1 MKVVVTGAAGF
12 IGSHLAEKLNEMG
25 HDVVGI
31 DCFTNYYAP
40 QLKQLNAA
48 DLAEQGIP
56 IYKLDLAEDDLSV
69 ALEGAEFVYHL
80 AAQPGISATTPY
92 DVYIRNNLNATH
104 RLLEATK
111 TQPTLKLFVNTGTS
125 SIYGKYATEPET
137 MPPQPTSYY
146 GVTKLAAEQL
156 TLAYHRDQG
165 FPACSLRIYSALGPR
180 ERPEKLYTKLIRAI
194 LLDEPFPLFE
204 GSSEHSRSYSY
215 VGDIVNGYI
224 SVLDQPEKAIGEIFN
239 IGSDKEMTTGQG
251 IAIVEE
257 IMGKKAIFDM
267 KPRRPGDQLRT
278 CADISKAREV
288 LGYEPQTSLAVAL
301 EEQVKWYNERIF
313 AAGLQKFG

>member
-1 MKVVVTGAAGF
+1 MRWWVSIVLT
-12 IGSHLAEKLNEMG
+12 
-25 HDVVGI
+25 D
-31 DCFTNYYAP
+31 YYAS

-48 DLAEQGIP
+48 DLADRGIP
-56 IYKLDLAEDDLSV
+56 IYKLDLAEDDLSQAMDGV
-69 ALEGAEFVYHL
+69 EFVYHL
-80 AAQPGISATTPY
+80 AAQPGISASTPY
-92 DVYIRNNLNATH
+92 EIYVRNNLDATQ
-104 RLLEATK
+104 RLLEAAK
-111 TQPTLKLFVNTGTS
+111 KQSSLKLFVNTGTS
-125 SIYGKYATEPET
+125 SIYGKYATESEEA
-137 MPPQPTSYY
+137 PPQPTSYY

-165 FPACSLRIYSALGPR
+165 LPSCSLRIFSALGPR

-194 LLDEPFPLFE
+194 LLDQPFPLFE
-204 GSSEHSRSYSY
+204 GSKEHSRSYSY

-224 SVLDQPEKAIGEIFN
+224 SVLSQPEKAVGEIFN

-278 CADISKAREV
+278 CADIHKAREV
-288 LGYEPQTSLAVAL
+288 LGYEPLTSLAVAL
-301 EEQVKWYNERIF
+301 EEQVHWYKERIF
-313 AAGLQKFG
+313 AAGLEKFG